1 MEMAR
6 PIKNYHR
13 FYASFNKLPKCGTDE
28 DAKAALVSQWTGGRT
43 THLHEMRVREYNDCC
58 KALENMLGY
67 GDQRKRH
74 RSICLH
80 LMQELGVDTK
90 DWQRIND
97 FCSHPRIC
105 GKVFALLDIPE
116 LEALELKLRAIKRK
130 GGLKSEE
137 RRVKSEPSEE
147 RRAKSEESDGA
158 RAVSS
163 SSPYINQ
170 PIIII
175 QQNGNNSYNN
185 PTTGSPGGCRPC

>member
-1 MEMAR
+1 M
-6 PIKNYHR
+6 KSYHR
-13 FYASFNKLPKCGTDE
+13 FYASFNKLQKHGSDE
-28 DAKAALVSQWTGGRT
+28 DTKAAIVSQYTGGRT
-43 THLHEMRVREYNDCC
+43 THLSEMRVREYNDCC

-80 LMQELGVDTK
+80 LMQELGIDTK

-130 GGLKSEE
+130 GGLGGSEE
-137 RRVKSEPSEE
+137 KRVKSEDLDGNEARSATSAASASQSSPSEH
-147 RRAKSEESDGA
+147 
-158 RAVSS
+158 
-163 SSPYINQ
+163 I

-175 QQNGNNSYNN
+175 QQNGNKQSNIL
-185 PTTGSPGGCRPC
+185 PC